1 MIPPVLTLALP
12 LLAALAASV
21 LNWRPTLRM
30 AVILASLG
38 LSAVS
43 MLVQAPDVRLPVLG
57 GAAFVLTPLNRTLL
71 AVLHVLIGTL
81 VLAGWRWR
89 GPALTY
95 ALLTFAAAAGSLCF
109 DSAFVSV
116 LLLQVGALTAVL
128 MLVESPTPVP
138 ARESG
143 LKASDASDAHA
154 EATSRYLTVTFLAG
168 VLLIVGL
175 VLVEGFQSSAENRRL
190 AQALSAVL
198 ILGFGLKLAAPPL
211 HLWLP
216 DLAGR
221 SAPLATGVV
230 VAVLG
235 LPTFGLAARILAS
248 FPSLLLAPAS
258 SGILVF
264 GACVAIALGTLL
276 LVAQRDLRHVLGL
289 AASYAAGYSLLG
301 LALATPLG
309 LVGGLF
315 HAIAAALALVLMAVS
330 AGAIERATGTG
341 LIVRLAGVARELPF
355 SCAGFL
361 IGTLSL
367 AGLPPFAG
375 FPGFWLL
382 LDGTARRGA
391 GWTAVLLVCA
401 GLAIAFFAVVAQRLL
416 FGSGGREERKPE
428 SWEARVT
435 IGVLGG
441 MVLVLG
447 VVPQPL
453 IAALTD
459 AVSHLPLGR
468 ARARSPSGTI
478 RGRPASRRPASTC
491 A

>member
-1 MIPPVLTLALP
+1 VIPPALTLALP

-21 LNWRPTLRM
+21 LSWRPALRM
-30 AVILASLG
+30 AMILACLG
-38 LSAVS
+38 LSAIS
-43 MLVQAPDVRLPVLG
+43 LLALAPDVRLPVLG
-57 GAAFVLTPLNRTLL
+57 GAAFVVTPLNRTLL
-71 AVLHVLIGTL
+71 AILHPLIGTL

-95 ALLTFAAAAGSLCF
+95 ALLTFAAAAGSLFF
-109 DSAFVSV
+109 DSAFVAV
-116 LLLQVGALTAVL
+116 LLLQIGALTAVL
-128 MLVESPTPVP
+128 MLMESPTPAP
-138 ARESG
+138 LRGGSG
-143 LKASDASDAHA
+143 SPEAPDGADSHA
-154 EATSRYLTVTFLAG
+154 EAISRYLTVTFLAG

-216 DLAGR
+216 ELAGR
-221 SAPLATGVV
+221 SAPVATGVV

-235 LPTFGLAARILAS
+235 LPTFGLAAGTLAS
-248 FPSLLLAPAS
+248 FPSLLLVPAS
-258 SGILVF
+258 SGLLVF
-264 GACVAIALGTLL
+264 AACTAIALGTLL
-276 LVAQRDLRHVLGL
+276 LLAQRDLRHILGL
-289 AASYAAGYSLLG
+289 GASYAAGYSLLG

-315 HAIAAALALVLMAVS
+315 HAIATALALALMAVS

-355 SCAGFL
+355 SSAGFL

-375 FPGFWLL
+375 FPGLWLL
-382 LDGTARRGA
+382 LDGTSRRGA
-391 GWTAVLLVCA
+391 GWTAVLLICA

-416 FGSGGREERKPE
+416 FGTSGPAERKPE
-428 SWEARVT
+428 SWEARVA
-435 IGVLGG
+435 ISVLGG
-441 MVLVLG
+441 MVLLLG

-453 IAALTD
+453 IAALTE
-459 AVSHLPLGR
+459 AVSQFPLGR
-468 ARARSPSGTI
+468 AG
-478 RGRPASRRPASTC
+478 
-491 A
+491 